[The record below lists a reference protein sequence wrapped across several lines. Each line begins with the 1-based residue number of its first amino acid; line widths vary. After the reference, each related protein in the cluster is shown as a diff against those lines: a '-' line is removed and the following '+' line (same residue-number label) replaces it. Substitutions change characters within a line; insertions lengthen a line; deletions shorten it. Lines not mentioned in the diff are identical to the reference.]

1 MPMRTTVSS
10 ISTVGTLMTH
20 SFVSSMV
27 PNEWFHGPVEMA
39 MCGVKSITMCQEI
52 VITLFLL
59 WSLVETSTTGPDSR
73 KVNPFRLSIS
83 FNGILSL
90 HLFSPAHRNRGF
102 ICEIQLPF
110 YRMDLRSA
118 SFWRMIFII

>member
-1 MPMRTTVSS
+1 
-10 ISTVGTLMTH
+10 
-20 SFVSSMV
+20 
-27 PNEWFHGPVEMA
+27 MA

-52 VITLFLL
+52 VITLFLP

-90 HLFSPAHRNRGF
+90 HLFSPAHRNREF
-102 ICEIQLPF
+102 VCEIQLSALGTD
-110 YRMDLRSA
+110 DLVCDA
-118 SFWRMIFII
+118 AFWTCFLNSIVVQFMLVEVFNKHVFLSCI